1 MKRGELLRKNPSRKE
16 DLRFITG
23 QGRYVGDIE
32 VPNMYYV
39 IFVRSTVAH
48 AIIENI
54 DYGDAKIPG
63 VIDIFTFKELPDNL
77 GEVPMV
83 WPVDSLKNPGHPL
96 LAKGKVRYVG
106 EPVVMIISKSREI
119 GLHAASKI
127 RIEYKELKSVTS
139 LSQVIKK
146 NSPLVHQEIEGN
158 IAYDIKKTFGDEDIL
173 ESAEFS
179 FRKRIIIPRVGPL
192 PLETRGVVVQY
203 DEHTDNLTVWSSTQL
218 PHVLRLSLS
227 LAIGHPENRL
237 FIKCP
242 DVGGAFGSK
251 MNIYREEILLAYYAK
266 KLKKNLKFIETRTEH
281 FFNTTQGRDQ
291 IHDVEVY
298 YNSNGKILGIDLVL
312 HANMGAYLHAATTGM
327 PIYTLK
333 MLSNCYDI
341 PYINVNVKAYYTN
354 QIAIDAYRGAGRPE
368 AIFLLERIIDI
379 VSQKCH
385 KSPIEVRKEN
395 FIRATD
401 FPKRVITG
409 LEYDSGDYQ
418 KSLDKVLRISG
429 YNEWKNEQERR
440 RKRRDIYQL
449 GIGISSYVEFCGTG
463 PSKENKAL
471 GLMTSGFESAVVR
484 FHPLGSVTV
493 ISGSCP
499 AGQGHETTWAQIASR
514 ELGVSFENIEVITG
528 ETSNVPWGGGTYGS
542 RSTAVGGTA
551 IYNACQKILQKSK
564 RFVSLIWNVDISQ
577 VNFKNGVFFTDE
589 GISIGIEEV
598 SQKLYVAHELPEG
611 MEPGLEATVFFE
623 PSNLTFPFGTHLCI
637 VEVNTITGEP
647 KILEYFTVD
656 DCGYIIH
663 EDIVEG
669 QIRGGIAQG
678 IGQAL
683 MEEICNEQSSSVPI
697 SQSFRTYQLPRAFDI
712 PKIILDKTI
721 TPSPTNP
728 LKVKGV
734 GEAGAIGSPP
744 AIINAIV
751 DALSIFGVDHIDMPA
766 TSDKIWSAIQGGEFA
781 DV

>member
-1 MKRGELLRKNPSRKE
+1 MKKNPSRKE
-16 DLRFITG
+16 DIRFITG
-23 QGRYVGDIE
+23 QGRYIGD
-32 VPNMYYV
+32 VYLPDMHYV
-39 IFVRSTVAH
+39 SFVRSSVPH
-48 AIIENI
+48 AIIEEI
-54 DYGDAKIPG
+54 DYKSALIPG
-63 VIDIFTFKELPDNL
+63 VIGIFTYKDLPDTL

-83 WPVDSLKNPGHPL
+83 WPVDNLKNPGHPL
-96 LAKGKVRYVG
+96 LAKDRVRYMG
-106 EPVVMIISKSREI
+106 EPIVMIVSNNRAVGIQAVNKVFI
-119 GLHAASKI
+119 K
-127 RIEYKELKSVTS
+127 YKELKSVTS
-139 LSQVIKK
+139 LSQATKK
-146 NSPLVHQEIEGN
+146 DNPLVHEEIEEN
-158 IAYDIKKTFGDEDIL
+158 IAYDIKKTFGEKEIL

-179 FRKRIIIPRVGPL
+179 FYKRIIIPRVGPL
-192 PLETRGVVVQY
+192 PLEPRGVVARY
-203 DEHTDNLTVWSSTQL
+203 DEYTDSLTVWSSTQL

-237 FIKCP
+237 FVKCP

-266 KLKKNLKFIETRTEH
+266 KLKRNLKFIESRQEH

-298 YNSNGKILGIDLVL
+298 HNSDGKILGIDLVL
-312 HANMGAYLHAATTGM
+312 YANMGAYLHAATPGM

-333 MLSNCYDI
+333 MLSNCYEI

-354 QIAIDAYRGAGRPE
+354 QVAIDAYRGAGRPE
-368 AIFLLERIIDI
+368 AIFLLERIMDM
-379 VSQKCH
+379 VARKCN
-385 KSPIEVRKEN
+385 KTPIEVRKRN
-395 FIRATD
+395 FIKASD

-409 LEYDSGDYQ
+409 LEYDSGDYH
-418 KSLDKVLRISG
+418 KSLDKVLRISE
-429 YNEWKNEQERR
+429 YSKWKEKQEIK
-440 RKRRDIYQL
+440 RKNRDVYQL
-449 GIGISSYVEFCGTG
+449 GIGLSSYVEFCGTG

-499 AGQGHETTWAQIASR
+499 AGQGHETTWAQIVCR
-514 ELGVSFENIEVITG
+514 ELGISFENIEVITG

-542 RSTAVGGTA
+542 RSAAVGGTA
-551 IYNACQKILQKSK
+551 IYNACQSIIKKSK
-564 RFVSLIWNVDISQ
+564 MYVSLVWNVDISQ
-577 VNFKNGVFFTDE
+577 VNFENGVFFTVDE
-589 GISIGIEEV
+589 NCMGIEQV
-598 SQKLYVAHELPEG
+598 AQKLYMAHDLPEG

-623 PSNLTFPFGTHLCI
+623 PSNLTFPFGAHLCI
-637 VEVNTITGEP
+637 VEVNTITGES

-656 DCGYIIH
+656 DCGHIIH
-663 EDIVEG
+663 EEIVEG

-683 MEEICNEQSSSVPI
+683 MEEICQDQLSSIPL

-712 PKIILDKTI
+712 PKITLDKTI

-751 DALSIFGVDHIDMPA
+751 DALSIFNIDHIDMPA
-766 TSDKIWSAIQGGEFA
+766 TSDKIWAAIQEKGLMNNI
-781 DV
+781 